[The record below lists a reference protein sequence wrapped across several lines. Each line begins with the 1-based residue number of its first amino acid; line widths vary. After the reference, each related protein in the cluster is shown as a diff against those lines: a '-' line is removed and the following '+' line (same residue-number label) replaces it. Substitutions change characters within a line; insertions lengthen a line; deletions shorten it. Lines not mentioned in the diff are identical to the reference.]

1 MNKGTVAQVIG
12 PVVDVDFDE
21 GDIPAVLNALY
32 IERDD
37 NSKLY
42 LEVAQHLGENR
53 VRTIA
58 MDSTDGLV
66 RETEVIN
73 TGAPISVPVGDDIRG
88 RVFSVVGEPIDGIE
102 APKGEE
108 RYPIH

>member
-12 PVVDVDFDE
+12 PVVDVDFEQDQL
-21 GDIPAVLNALY
+21 PKVLNALY
-32 IERDD
+32 ITRDD
-37 NSKLY
+37 GTKLY

-66 RETEVIN
+66 R
-73 TGAPISVPVGDDIRG
+73 
-88 RVFSVVGEPIDGIE
+88 
-102 APKGEE
+102 K
-108 RYPIH
+108 